1 MSFKTNPKFYKVQ
14 DKRKRESGSLNNKL
28 MMGLKV
34 YELIDMRE
42 KDGRKMSQNNRMDM
56 EISEIDED
64 YYNIYE
70 IEYSS
75 AKNIIIVRMITDLVL
90 DWATSDSILF
100 KWNTLT
106 FQTSNVG
113 LETVEKLDQNKKPKK
128 FVVIR
133 GTSYFNKKQPVLEK
147 ILTLIDVTMATFKSI
162 QL

>member
-1 MSFKTNPKFYKVQ
+1 
-14 DKRKRESGSLNNKL
+14 

-106 FQTSNVG
+106 F
-113 LETVEKLDQNKKPKK
+113 
-128 FVVIR
+128 
-133 GTSYFNKKQPVLEK
+133 
-147 ILTLIDVTMATFKSI
+147 
-162 QL
+162 

>member
-1 MSFKTNPKFYKVQ
+1 
-14 DKRKRESGSLNNKL
+14 LNNKL

-56 EISEIDED
+56 EMSEIDED

-90 DWATSDSILF
+90 DWTTSDSILF

-106 FQTSNVG
+106 F
-113 LETVEKLDQNKKPKK
+113 
-128 FVVIR
+128 
-133 GTSYFNKKQPVLEK
+133 
-147 ILTLIDVTMATFKSI
+147 
-162 QL
+162 

>member
-1 MSFKTNPKFYKVQ
+1 M
-14 DKRKRESGSLNNKL
+14 NNKL

-56 EISEIDED
+56 EMSEIDED

-90 DWATSDSILF
+90 DWTTSDSILF

-106 FQTSNVG
+106 F
-113 LETVEKLDQNKKPKK
+113 
-128 FVVIR
+128 
-133 GTSYFNKKQPVLEK
+133 
-147 ILTLIDVTMATFKSI
+147 
-162 QL
+162 

>member
-1 MSFKTNPKFYKVQ
+1 
-14 DKRKRESGSLNNKL
+14 

-56 EISEIDED
+56 EMSEIDED

-70 IEYSS
+70 IEYFS

-90 DWATSDSILF
+90 DWTTSDSILF

-106 FQTSNVG
+106 F
-113 LETVEKLDQNKKPKK
+113 
-128 FVVIR
+128 
-133 GTSYFNKKQPVLEK
+133 
-147 ILTLIDVTMATFKSI
+147 
-162 QL
+162 